1 MTGAN
6 GSADAPPPA
15 GLEGIAERMNAKLA
29 EKPFEGSIKFDC
41 GADGVI
47 VLADGAAGTADRATD
62 CTLTISR
69 DNLVK
74 LLTGKLNPVV
84 GMATGKLKL
93 TGDPV
98 VAFRLA
104 KLLG

>member
-1 MTGAN
+1 MTSETPIDLATMAQRI
-6 GSADAPPPA
+6 S
-15 GLEGIAERMNAKLA
+15 AKLA
-29 EKPFEGSIKFDC
+29 VRPFEGSIKFDC

-47 VLADGAAGTADRATD
+47 VLADGAATTVNRATD
-62 CTLTISR
+62 CTLTISQE
-69 DNLVK
+69 NLVK
-74 LLTGKLNPVV
+74 LLTGKLNPMV
-84 GMATGKLKL
+84 GVATGKMKL

>member
-1 MTGAN
+1 MTDASEN
-6 GSADAPPPA
+6 GRPTV
-15 GLEGIAERMNAKLA
+15 GLAEIAERISAKLA
-29 EKPFEGSIKFDC
+29 VKPFDGSIKFDC

-47 VLADGAAGTADRATD
+47 VLADGAATTTDRKTD
-62 CTLTISR
+62 CTLSISQ

-74 LLTGKLNPVV
+74 LLTGKLNPMM